1 MKYTSTRNSEV
12 SVSASEATLKG
23 ISDDGGLFVPSSFP
37 HLDGALLGSLLKMDY
52 QERVAKILSLYFDE
66 FDFETLLDLANN
78 AYSHYDDSDPCP
90 VVKIE
95 DGVFMLE
102 LWHGPT
108 CSAKDMAFS
117 LLPYLVAG
125 ARQRLGFDEKTLMLT
140 ATSGDGAAALEAF
153 KNARNALRSGSAQ
166 NAQNAEIIAFYPAKG
181 VSPVQRLQMT
191 TLEGEGLHVA
201 GIKGNFD
208 AVQTAVRKALND
220 GNIKEKLKESGYKL
234 CTANSLNFACI
245 ALEIP
250 YFISSYCDLVNGG
263 EIEIGDKIN
272 FVIPTGSFSEAIAGY
287 YAYKMGLPV
296 NKFIIATNANNV
308 LVDFFNNGVY
318 DVNRKFFKTSSP
330 SQDMLIASDIERL
343 IFEVNGRDGKL
354 VRELYAGLENG
365 GRFEMDAETA
375 RDGIFEAGWAD
386 DDDVKDAIF
395 TFFDL
400 DDYVMDTHTAVG
412 ASVYN
417 DYSCETEDETPTVVL
432 STVSPFKH
440 ATGVLAALDT
450 RENDAFKA
458 LSRLQLL
465 TALDCPECLSELAYK
480 DEIHTTVV
488 DPSWI
493 GDAVLNFI
501 K

>member
-1 MKYTSTRNSEV
+1 MKYTSTRDSEK

-52 QERVAKILSLYFDE
+52 QERAAKILSLYFDE
-66 FDFETLLDLANN
+66 FDFETLLDVANN

-90 VVKIE
+90 IVKIE
-95 DGVFMLE
+95 DGLFMLE

-108 CSAKDMAFS
+108 CSGEDMALS
-117 LLPYLVAG
+117 LLPHLVEG
-125 ARQRLGFDEKTLMLT
+125 AKQRLGIDEKTLVLT

-153 KNARNALRSGSAQ
+153 KGAK
-166 NAQNAEIIAFYPAKG
+166 NAEIIAFYPAKG

-191 TLEGEGLHVA
+191 TLEDKNLHAA
-201 GIKGNFD
+201 GIKGNYD
-208 AVQTAVRKALND
+208 AVQTALRKTLND
-220 GNIKEKLKESGYKL
+220 GNIREKLEESGYKL

-245 ALEIP
+245 AP
-250 YFISSYCDLVNGG
+250 DTAYFISAYCDLVNGG
-263 EIEIGDKIN
+263 EIELGDKIN
-272 FVIPTGSFSEAIAGY
+272 FVIPTGSFSQAIAGY

-296 NKFIIATNANNV
+296 NKFILATNANNV
-308 LVDFFNNGVY
+308 LVDLFNKGVY
-318 DVNRKFFKTSSP
+318 DLNRKFFKTSSP
-330 SQDMLIASDIERL
+330 SQDMLIASDLERL
-343 IFEVNGRDGKL
+343 LFEVSGRDSKL
-354 VRELYAGLENG
+354 VRELYAKLDSE
-365 GRFEMDAETA
+365 GRFEIDPELV

-386 DDDVKDAIF
+386 GDDVKEAIF

-432 STVSPFKH
+432 SSVSPFKH
-440 ATGVLAALDT
+440 AAAVLAALDT
-450 RENDAFKA
+450 RENDAIKA
-458 LSRLQLL
+458 MSRLQLL

-480 DEIHTTVV
+480 NEIHTTVV

-493 GDAVLNFI
+493 GDAVLNFV
-501 K
+501 KE

>member
-1 MKYTSTRNSEV
+1 MKYTSTRDSEK

-66 FDFETLLDLANN
+66 FDFETLLDVANN
-78 AYSHYDDSDPCP
+78 AYSHYDDGNNCP
-90 VVKIE
+90 IVKIE
-95 DGVFMLE
+95 DGLFMLE

-108 CSAKDMAFS
+108 CSAQDMAMS
-117 LLPYLVAG
+117 LLPHLVAG
-125 ARQRLGFDEKTLMLT
+125 AKQRLGSEEKTLVLA

-153 KNARNALRSGSAQ
+153 KDAK
-166 NAQNAEIIAFYPAKG
+166 NAEIIAFYPSKG
-181 VSPVQRLQMT
+181 VSPLQRLQMT
-191 TLEGEGLHVA
+191 AQEGKNLHVA
-201 GIKGNFD
+201 GIKGNYD
-208 AVQTAVRKALND
+208 SVQTALRKALND
-220 GNIKEKLKESGYKL
+220 ANIKEKLEESGYKL

-245 ALEIP
+245 APEIA
-250 YFISSYCDLVNGG
+250 YFISAYCDLVNGG
-263 EIEIGDKIN
+263 EIELGDKIN
-272 FVIPTGSFSEAIAGY
+272 FVISTGSFSQAIAGY

-308 LVDFFNNGVY
+308 LVDFFNKGVY
-318 DVNRKFFKTSSP
+318 DVNRKFFKTSSS

-343 IFEVNGRDGKL
+343 IFEVSGRDSKL
-354 VRELYAGLENG
+354 VRELYAKLEG
-365 GRFEMDAETA
+365 EGRFEIDPELV

-386 DDDVKDAIF
+386 DDDVKEAIF

-432 STVSPFKH
+432 SAVSPFKH

-450 RENDAFKA
+450 RENDAIKA
-458 LSRLQLL
+458 MSRLQLL

-488 DPSWI
+488 DPGWI
-493 GDAVLNFI
+493 GDAVLNFV
-501 K
+501 KE